1 MARPTTALIV
11 DDEPHARTYVRLLLK
26 EAGVATTWEAGDGAA
41 ALALFAQHRPEIV
54 LLDINLR
61 MMTGLQVLQQIKQQR
76 PDVPVVMLSSENAMK
91 TVNEAVRLGA
101 NAYILKHT
109 PKDQALAALN
119 EALDDAAEPG
129 EVEDDEDAAAP

>member
-1 MARPTTALIV
+1 MPRPATALIV

-26 EAGVATTWEAGDGAA
+26 EAGVTTCWEAGDGAS
-41 ALALFAQHRPEIV
+41 ALAMFGQHHPEVV

-61 MMTGLQVLQQIKQQR
+61 MMTGLQVLQQIKQLN

-109 PKDQALAALN
+109 AKEQALAALN
-119 EALDDAAEPG
+119 EALDDAAEPAG
-129 EVEDDEDAAAP
+129 EGSEPDA